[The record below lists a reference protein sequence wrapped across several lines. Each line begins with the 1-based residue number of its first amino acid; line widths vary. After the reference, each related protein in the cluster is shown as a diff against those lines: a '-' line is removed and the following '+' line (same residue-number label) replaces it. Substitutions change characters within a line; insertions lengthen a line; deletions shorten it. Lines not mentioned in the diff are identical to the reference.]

1 MCYVYQ
7 FFPTLNRGFTA
18 VDSTLL
24 AGYITAGAAV
34 IVAIITIT
42 AGVKIT
48 PRYTLRKDRR
58 ERIDRYRVEY
68 NNWMS
73 NVKSARKKYH
83 AGENFNGSEIEFPKS
98 IDYKNSGISIDAI
111 ENGALILEGII
122 SSPLGRK
129 QWADY
134 VVRVYG
140 LETNPLELINGFA
153 SGQLDVVKDY
163 LLQDG
168 DYDFLSENFWHPI
181 YFEDEVK
188 GFIENSHGASEFSM
202 KISREINAYVSQV
215 REKYVTGKVDD
226 KILHRLEAL
235 IRYKLLLESQYIFW
249 FFADNVTNYDPKE
262 SNLVEKFFCGQDGV
276 AGSFVEYIDSE
287 YDKAEAVFLKKG
299 KM

>member
-1 MCYVYQ
+1 MHYVYQ
-7 FFPTLNRGFTA
+7 IFPTLNRGFTA
-18 VDSTLL
+18 VDNNLL
-24 AGYITAGAAV
+24 GVYIAAGAA
-34 IVAIITIT
+34 IIAAIIT

-73 NVKSARKKYH
+73 NVKSARKKYQE
-83 AGENFNGSEIEFPKS
+83 GEKFNGSEIEFPKS

-111 ENGALILEGII
+111 ENSALILEGII
-122 SSPLGRK
+122 SPLSRK
-129 QWADY
+129 QWANHI
-134 VVRVYG
+134 VRAYG
-140 LETNPLELINGFA
+140 VEVNPLELINGFVN
-153 SGQLDVVKDY
+153 GQLDVVKDY
-163 LLQDG
+163 LLQDV
-168 DYDFLSENFWHPI
+168 DYDYFLSENFWYPV

-188 GFIENSHGASEFSM
+188 RFIKNPDGAGEFSM
-202 KISREINAYVSQV
+202 KISREINAYVSQA

-226 KILHRLEAL
+226 NILHRLEAL

-262 SNLVEKFFCGQDGV
+262 SSLVEKFLRGQDGV

-287 YDKAEAVFLKKG
+287 YDKAEVVFLKKG

>member
-1 MCYVYQ
+1 MCIK

-18 VDSTLL
+18 VDNNLL
-24 AGYITAGAAV
+24 GVYITAGVAV
-34 IVAIITIT
+34 VTTIITVS
-42 AGVKIT
+42 VKIT

-73 NVKSARKKYH
+73 NVKSARKKYQ
-83 AGENFNGSEIEFPKS
+83 AGENFNGSEIKFPKS

-111 ENGALILEGII
+111 ENSALILEGII
-122 SSPLGRK
+122 SPFDRK
-129 QWADY
+129 HWADY

-140 LETNPLELINGFA
+140 VEVNPLELINGFVW
-153 SGQLDVVKDY
+153 GQLHVVKDY

-168 DYDFLSENFWHPI
+168 DYDFLSENFWDPI

-202 KISREINAYVSQV
+202 KISREINAYVSQA

-226 KILHRLEAL
+226 RILRRLEAL

-262 SNLVEKFFCGQDGV
+262 SNLVEKFFLGQDGV

-287 YDKAEAVFLKKG
+287 YDKAEVVFLKKG

>member
-1 MCYVYQ
+1 MNIKL
-7 FFPTLNRGFTA
+7 FPTLNRGYTA
-18 VDSTLL
+18 MDTTLL
-24 AGYITAGAAV
+24 AGCIAAGATV
-34 IVAIITIT
+34 IDAIIMV
-42 AGVKIT
+42 GVNIT
-48 PRYTLRKDRR
+48 PRYTLQKDRR
-58 ERIDRYRVEY
+58 ERINRYRVEY

-73 NVKSARKKYH
+73 NLKSARKEYQ
-83 AGENFNGSEIEFPKS
+83 AGDNFNGSEIEFPKS

-111 ENGALILEGII
+111 ENGALILEGILNTFDRHGWAFYVMNVYGEKE
-122 SSPLGRK
+122 SPLE
-129 QWADY
+129 
-134 VVRVYG
+134 V
-140 LETNPLELINGFA
+140 INGFVN
-153 SGQLDVVKDY
+153 GQLDVTKDR
-163 LLQDG
+163 LLQEG
-168 DYDFLSENFWHPI
+168 DYDFLLSNFWHPI

-202 KISREINAYVSQV
+202 KISREINAYVSQA

-235 IRYKLLLESQYIFW
+235 IRYKLLLESQYILW

-262 SNLVEKFFCGQDGV
+262 STLVEKFFRGQDGV

>member
-1 MCYVYQ
+1 MCIK

-34 IVAIITIT
+34 IAAIITVT
-42 AGVKIT
+42 VGVKIT
-48 PRYTLRKDRR
+48 PRHTLRKDRR

-68 NNWMS
+68 NNWVS
-73 NVKSARKKYH
+73 NVKSARKKYR
-83 AGENFNGSEIEFPKS
+83 AGESFNGSEIEFPKS

-111 ENGALILEGII
+111 ENSALILEGII
-122 SSPLGRK
+122 SPLGRK
-129 QWADY
+129 QWADH

-140 LETNPLELINGFA
+140 VEANPLELINGFVN
-153 SGQLDVVKDY
+153 GQLDVVKDY
-163 LLQDG
+163 LLQDV
-168 DYDFLSENFWHPI
+168 DYDYFLSENFWYPV

-188 GFIENSHGASEFSM
+188 RFIKNPDGAGEFSM
-202 KISREINAYVSQV
+202 KISREINAYVSRA
-215 REKYVTGKVDD
+215 REKYVTGNVDD
-226 KILHRLEAL
+226 KILHKLEAL
-235 IRYKLLLESQYIFW
+235 IRYKLLLESQSIFW

-262 SNLVEKFFCGQDGV
+262 SNLVEKFLRGQDGV

>member
-1 MCYVYQ
+1 MNIKL
-7 FFPTLNRGFTA
+7 FPTLNRGYTA
-18 VDSTLL
+18 MDTTLL
-24 AGYITAGAAV
+24 AGCIAAGATV
-34 IVAIITIT
+34 IAAIIMV
-42 AGVKIT
+42 GVNIT
-48 PRYTLRKDRR
+48 PRYTLQKDRR

-73 NVKSARKKYH
+73 NLKSARNEYQ
-83 AGENFNGSEIEFPKS
+83 AGDNFNGSEIEFPKS

-111 ENGALILEGII
+111 ENGALILEGI
-122 SSPLGRK
+122 LNTFDRHG
-129 QWADY
+129 WAFY
-134 VVRVYG
+134 VV
-140 LETNPLELINGFA
+140 INGFVN
-153 SGQLDVVKDY
+153 GQLDVTKDC
-163 LLQDG
+163 LLQEG
-168 DYDFLSENFWHPI
+168 DYDFLLSNFWHPI

-202 KISREINAYVSQV
+202 KISREINTYVSQA

-235 IRYKLLLESQYIFW
+235 IRYKLLLESQYILW

-262 SNLVEKFFCGQDGV
+262 STLVEKFFRGQDGV

>member
-1 MCYVYQ
+1 MDNNLLGVYI
-7 FFPTLNRGFTA
+7 A
-18 VDSTLL
+18 
-24 AGYITAGAAV
+24 AGAA
-34 IVAIITIT
+34 IIAAIIT

-73 NVKSARKKYH
+73 NVKSARKKYQ
-83 AGENFNGSEIEFPKS
+83 AGEKFNGSEIEFPKS

-111 ENGALILEGII
+111 ENSALILEGII
-122 SSPLGRK
+122 SPLSRK
-129 QWADY
+129 QWANHI
-134 VVRVYG
+134 VRVYG
-140 LETNPLELINGFA
+140 VEVNPLELINGFVN
-153 SGQLDVVKDY
+153 GQLDVVKDY
-163 LLQDG
+163 LLQDV
-168 DYDFLSENFWHPI
+168 DYDYFLSENFWYPV

-188 GFIENSHGASEFSM
+188 RFIKNPDGAGEFSM
-202 KISREINAYVSQV
+202 KISREINAYVSQA

-226 KILHRLEAL
+226 NILHRLEAL

-262 SNLVEKFFCGQDGV
+262 SSLVEKFLRGQDGV

-287 YDKAEAVFLKKG
+287 YDKAEVVFLKKG

>member
-1 MCYVYQ
+1 MV
-7 FFPTLNRGFTA
+7 
-18 VDSTLL
+18 
-24 AGYITAGAAV
+24 
-34 IVAIITIT
+34 
-42 AGVKIT
+42 GVNIT
-48 PRYTLRKDRR
+48 PRYTLQKDRR

-73 NVKSARKKYH
+73 NLKSARKKYQ
-83 AGENFNGSEIEFPKS
+83 AGDNFNGSEIEFPKS

-111 ENGALILEGII
+111 ENGALILEGILTTFDRHGWTFYVVNVYGEKE
-122 SSPLGRK
+122 SPLE
-129 QWADY
+129 
-134 VVRVYG
+134 V
-140 LETNPLELINGFA
+140 INGFVN
-153 SGQLDVVKDY
+153 GQLDVTKDR
-163 LLQDG
+163 LLQEG
-168 DYDFLSENFWHPI
+168 DYDFLLSNFWHPI

-202 KISREINAYVSQV
+202 KISREINAYVSQA

-235 IRYKLLLESQYIFW
+235 IRYKLLLESQYILW

-262 SNLVEKFFCGQDGV
+262 STLVEKFFRGQNGV